1 MSSRQ
6 DTFSFIHIIGFIW
19 RNKWILIAVGLVAAL
34 AAAIF
39 SGPAFITP
47 KYKAEAEFYPT
58 TINSIGNAFFT
69 DLTQREQD
77 VLAFGEEEQAEYALQ
92 LLQSSALIGRII
104 HNYNLMEHYEI
115 SKESNQPKTDLH
127 RKIQKNISFKR
138 TRGLS
143 VKIEV
148 MDEDPVMAARI
159 ANGIANIYDT
169 VKTEV
174 QQQVALE
181 ALEVVESEFK
191 KKEKEVWEIRMKL
204 KELADMGI
212 TNYDE
217 QSRAI
222 SEEIYKLKSKGVNLK
237 VLKDLQ
243 EQQALL
249 AKYAG
254 EFTYYD
260 ETLQLELEELS
271 KLRKRYEK
279 AKVDVEKTITHKF
292 MITTADVPEIKAWPI
307 RSLVTVGI
315 AAMAVFLAL
324 IFMLIRH
331 QLKEQ
336 L

>member
-1 MSSRQ
+1 MTSRQ

-19 RNKWILIAVGLVAAL
+19 KNKWILLIVGLVAGL

-39 SGPAFITP
+39 SGPAFIAP

-92 LLQSSALIGRII
+92 LLQSSALLGRVIR
-104 HNYNLMEHYEI
+104 NFNLMEHYGI
-115 SKESNQPKTDLH
+115 SAEGRQPKTDLN
-127 RKIQKNISFKR
+127 RKIQKNIKFKR

-143 VKIEV
+143 VKIVV
-148 MDEDPVMAARI
+148 MDEDPEMAAKL
-159 ANGIANIYDT
+159 ANGIALIYDT

-174 QQQVALE
+174 QQQVARE
-181 ALEVVESEFK
+181 ALAVVGDEFK
-191 KKEKEVWEIRMKL
+191 KKEQQVWEIRMKL

-222 SEEIYKLKSKGVNLK
+222 SEEIYKLKSKGGNQSMLK
-237 VLKDLQ
+237 EL
-243 EQQALL
+243 ENQQQIL

-292 MITTADVPEIKAWPI
+292 MLTSADVPEIKAWPV
-307 RSLVTVGI
+307 RSLLTLGI
-315 AAMAVFLAL
+315 TALSVFLAL
-324 IFMLIRH
+324 IFMLIRN
-331 QLKEQ
+331 QLKEVA
-336 L
+336 

>member
-115 SKESNQPKTDLH
+115 SEESNQPKTDLN